1 MGQWSG
7 GQYKQSTKSGEVH
20 AMTLPRPRC
29 LPAVSLL
36 LCATVALAACSTAPP
51 LKVRTRVDPSAEF
64 SSYRSYGFVPVVGT
78 NYGGKTTAL
87 TVYFMQ
93 AIRQEMDSRGYR
105 YTEET
110 PDLLVNFNANP
121 RATAES
127 TTSIAPAY
135 GYSTGYYAYRAEL
148 YGLPVIAF
156 EDEETVNYRVGTG
169 NIDIVDARRK
179 TLIWEGIAEGRL
191 TEDMLNNPG
200 PAIAGVVSEIFTQY
214 PGKAA
219 K

>member
-7 GQYKQSTKSGEVH
+7 RQYKQSNKAGEVH
-20 AMTLPRPRC
+20 AMSLPRPRY
-29 LPAVSLL
+29 LLAASLL
-36 LCATVALAACSTAPP
+36 LCVTVVLTACGTAPI
-51 LKVRTRVDPSAEF
+51 KVRTRVDPAAEF
-64 SSYRSYGFVPVVGT
+64 SGYRSYGFVPVVGT
-78 NYGGKTTAL
+78 NYEGKTTAL

-127 TTSIAPAY
+127 TTSISPAY

-156 EDEETVNYRVGTG
+156 EDEETVNYRVGTA
-169 NIDIVDARRK
+169 NIDVVDARRK
-179 TLIWEGIAEGRL
+179 MLVWEGLAEGRL

-200 PAIAGVVSEIFTQY
+200 PAIAEIVADIYGHY
-214 PGKAA
+214 PAKAA
-219 K
+219 P